1 MEFIIIIFYGQ
12 RRRDTDRDTDTDM
25 DMDVDTSEEW
35 DTNTEHKSESTIK
48 FIYAR
53 RWCSLLMGFLWSRS
67 GSHCGRVFGFH
78 FSCWT
83 VFFLHL

>member
-35 DTNTEHKSESTIK
+35 DTNTEGHRGVDAPEEYGRPTTVLPRHGHHILPSAPHLVHQIRT
-48 FIYAR
+48 AR
-53 RWCSLLMGFLWSRS
+53 
-67 GSHCGRVFGFH
+67 
-78 FSCWT
+78 
-83 VFFLHL
+83 